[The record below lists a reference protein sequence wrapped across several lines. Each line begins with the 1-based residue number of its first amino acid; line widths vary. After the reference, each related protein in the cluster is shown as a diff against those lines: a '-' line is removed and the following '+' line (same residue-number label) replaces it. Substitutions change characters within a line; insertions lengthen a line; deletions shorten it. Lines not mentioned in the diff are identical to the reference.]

1 MYTCHNDR
9 PGERKN
15 DLIDLMI
22 DCMGE
27 GDQNA
32 NEGDIHNSKGRNI
45 DEETI
50 VSTGEIQQMSKLV
63 HIHYR
68 Y

>member
-1 MYTCHNDR
+1 
-9 PGERKN
+9 
-15 DLIDLMI
+15 MI

-32 NEGDIHNSKGRNI
+32 NEGDIHSSKGRNI

-50 VSTGEIQQMSKLV
+50 VSTGKIQQMSQLLRELRSEKFKC
-63 HIHYR
+63 H
-68 Y
+68 

>member
-1 MYTCHNDR
+1 
-9 PGERKN
+9 
-15 DLIDLMI
+15 MI

-50 VSTGEIQQMSKLV
+50 VSTGKQYRQMSKLV
-63 HIHYR
+63 HILYMTSVS

>member
-1 MYTCHNDR
+1 
-9 PGERKN
+9 
-15 DLIDLMI
+15 MI

-50 VSTGEIQQMSKLV
+50 VSTGEIQQMSKLLHAYTWRASV
-63 HIHYR
+63 INPLKTGHPEHLSYFV
-68 Y
+68 